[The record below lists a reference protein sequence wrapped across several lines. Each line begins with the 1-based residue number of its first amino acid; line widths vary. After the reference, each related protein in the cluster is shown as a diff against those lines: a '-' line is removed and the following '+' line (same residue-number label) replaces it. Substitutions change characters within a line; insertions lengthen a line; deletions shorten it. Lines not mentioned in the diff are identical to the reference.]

1 MTSGQADDLAT
12 VGDMA
17 PSCAPQVFE
26 AIQKAEREAADKSAA
41 AAGRRAAAKA
51 KAASVS
57 VRGTPS
63 VNGFNK
69 PPETL
74 RGR

>member
-1 MTSGQADDLAT
+1 MTWPVAH
-12 VGDMA
+12 
-17 PSCAPQVFE
+17 PKVFE
-26 AIQKAEREAADKSAA
+26 AIQKAEKEAADKSAA
-41 AAGRRAAAKA
+41 AARSQAAAKA